1 MSMKSLSLAG
11 IGLPTGSVGTNL
23 NNAVGGLMSSAA
35 TARATS
41 SPQRGPMT
49 STGAAIPAAL
59 ALVDFAPQQ
68 TLGLLMPM
76 VAQKVKGSYGV
87 DLDYQITEAPP
98 AAPGDKP
105 QKAGGMSGKA
115 VVLGVLVGLGGAFA
129 GSHFGVVGA
138 GKNLLHRVGL

>member
-1 MSMKSLSLAG
+1 MSYAEDLNLLGAEGLSGQFIVLRVRSIDKPKLAQA
-11 IGLPTGSVGTNL
+11 L
-23 NNAVGGLMSSAA
+23 GGGAK
-35 TARATS
+35 
-41 SPQRGPMT
+41 
-49 STGAAIPAAL
+49 GAAIPAAL

-105 QKAGGMSGKA
+105 PQKAGGMSGKA

-129 GSHFGVVGA
+129 ASHFGVVGMA
-138 GKNLLHRVGL
+138 RGAVARIF